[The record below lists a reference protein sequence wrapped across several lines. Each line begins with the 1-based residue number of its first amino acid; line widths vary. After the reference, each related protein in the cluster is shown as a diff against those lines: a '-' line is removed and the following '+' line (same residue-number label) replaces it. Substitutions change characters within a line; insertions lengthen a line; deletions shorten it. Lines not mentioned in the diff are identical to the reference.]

1 VEQPEVIIVGG
12 GPVGAALALGLQ
24 HTGIAVAVLDAHA
37 QPAGADRR
45 PLALSHGSRL
55 ILERLGV
62 WAALQDVTPIR
73 RIHISQRRGFG
84 RVSLD
89 AAETGLS
96 ALGYVA
102 DYGRVCAAL
111 AGAARQKV
119 VSWTEHA
126 HVTRVVSDAARPVVH
141 FDCDG
146 LAHDLDAQLIAVAD
160 GGTAAGPVAVRV
172 VDYHQTALT
181 ARVRTELAHRHTA
194 YECFAP
200 AGPLALL
207 PTGQDMALIWTLTA
221 ERARM
226 LCDADEQVF
235 LSQLHEDFG
244 DRLGRFTA
252 VTTRACYPLSLRLA
266 NRVTLPRVVML
277 GNAAQTLHPV
287 AGQGF
292 NMGLRDAWELAEIA
306 AAHRKDPGSPG
317 MLRGYE
323 ARRRLDR
330 GAGVAFTDML
340 IRLFSNDIAP
350 LRIARGLALM
360 GLECAPLVKRFVS
373 RRMTFGAR
381 G

>member
-1 VEQPEVIIVGG
+1 
-12 GPVGAALALGLQ
+12 VGAALALGLQ
-24 HTGIAVAVLDAHA
+24 HIGVAVAVLDAHV
-37 QPAGADRR
+37 QPAGPDRR

-62 WAALQDVTPIR
+62 WATLQDVTPIR
-73 RIHISQRRGFG
+73 RIHIFQRRGFG

-111 AGAARQKV
+111 AGAAREKV
-119 VSWTEHA
+119 ASWTGGA
-126 HVTRVVSDAARPVVH
+126 HVTRVVPDAARPVVH

-146 LAHDLDAQLIAVAD
+146 LAHDRDAHLVAVAD

-172 VDYHQTALT
+172 VDYHQTSLT
-181 ARVRTELAHRHTA
+181 ALVRAELPHQHTA

-207 PTGQDMALIWTLTA
+207 PTGEDMALIWTMAA

-235 LSQLHEDFG
+235 LAQLHEDFG

-252 VTTRACYPLSLRLA
+252 VKARTCYPLSLRLA
-266 NRVTLPRVVML
+266 NRVTLPRVIML

-306 AAHRKDPGSPG
+306 AAHRNDLGSPR
-317 MLRGYE
+317 MLRAYA

-330 GAGVAFTDML
+330 SGGVAFTDML

-350 LRIARGLALM
+350 LRIARGL
-360 GLECAPLVKRFVS
+360 GLIGVECAPLVKRFVS
-373 RRMTFGAR
+373 RRMIFGAR